1 MGIFSRK
8 KDGKS
13 KKKGASQDQYDQQPA
28 KPEWTDG
35 WARTSVEP
43 EEVHELVK
51 RCTEEIKK
59 RGMFHLAPP
68 PPSRHFYNLVYVFS
82 HLGLTG
88 ICIWDC
94 HCLRVRHEKLINGL
108 NHSSRSS
115 ILAPAFSADFRSQR
129 CSYLYTPFLRRQCTP
144 RRAPGTGAADD
155 RADGNCWCH

>member
-59 RGMFHLAPP
+59 RGMSRLGAPVAP
-68 PPSRHFYNLVYVFS
+68 HPQNSLRLKPS
-82 HLGLTG
+82 
-88 ICIWDC
+88 
-94 HCLRVRHEKLINGL
+94 
-108 NHSSRSS
+108 
-115 ILAPAFSADFRSQR
+115 
-129 CSYLYTPFLRRQCTP
+129 
-144 RRAPGTGAADD
+144 
-155 RADGNCWCH
+155 